1 MMRVRATLNRE
12 YVRVGRAVLGAALM
26 LLLVLSQVASVLAMP
41 QPGHY
46 FYGTV
51 TCEAEPLD
59 EGTPITAK
67 VGGLEFHTTVDAL
80 GRYGYSPN
88 YFKIPADDPWTPEKE
103 GAAPGELIEFYV
115 DGLMAKLYDVEAE
128 QWLYRYPFESGGTT
142 CLDLE
147 VLPQSRR
154 LFLPLLVNEADGAVL
169 ATGFDLHSPVVGLS
183 TTREDEVPFSAAGV
197 KRGDKWAFVVM

>member
-1 MMRVRATLNRE
+1 MNRE

-59 EGTPITAK
+59 EGTPITVK

-80 GRYGYSPN
+80 GRYGYSPI

-169 ATGFDLHSPVVGLS
+169 ATGFDSHSPVVGLS